1 MTKIAVSSGDPA
13 GIGPDICIKAF
24 GNKKPLSYKP
34 IVFGNINLFLERAA
48 KINQEISP
56 LRDKYFD
63 LIDNPKLIEDTLE
76 AGETLAREEAN
87 KNLEQIKEKI
97 GI

>member
-1 MTKIAVSSGDPA
+1 MLFRS
-13 GIGPDICIKAF
+13 
-24 GNKKPLSYKP
+24 KK
-34 IVFGNINLFLERAA
+34 LFT

-63 LIDNPKLIEDTLE
+63 LINNPKLIEDTLE
-76 AGETLAREEAN
+76 AGEAKARDEAN
-87 KNLEQIKEKI
+87 KNLEKIKEKI

>member
-1 MTKIAVSSGDPA
+1 MPAEITIAYKKEKVTNPENILPMIFNEITKEFED
-13 GIGPDICIKAF
+13 GIGWGEA
-24 GNKKPLSYKP
+24 KKK
-34 IVFGNINLFLERAA
+34 LFT

-63 LIDNPKLIEDTLE
+63 LINNPKLIEDTLE
-76 AGETLAREEAN
+76 AGETKARDEAN
-87 KNLEQIKEKI
+87 KNLEKIKEKI